1 MRGVVYSPRWNWGRE
16 TAKIRMKNTMQSS
29 STNSNANSK
38 KRAVIIGGGIIGL
51 GIGWQLAKAGCDV
64 SIYDRNKAGRKA
76 SWAAAGM
83 LSPLA
88 EVNFDER
95 NLLQIGLASYR
106 TYPEW
111 VEELELDSGMSVGF
125 RTEGTLI
132 IALDQDD
139 ARELQD
145 LYELQ
150 TTLSLPVEWLTGA
163 EARKIEPSL
172 SPRTVAAISCDS
184 DLQVDNR
191 LMVKALIHAFQE
203 QGGILCEDHPVEG
216 IEIQGETAKGIFV
229 HGALVEADVVV
240 LAAGC
245 WSPLIP
251 NLPDAVR
258 PPVRPVKGQMLALKM
273 DEPPIIQKVIHAP
286 DAYLVPKNDGRLL
299 VGATSE
305 EQGFDTQLT
314 AGGMFELLRGAWEA
328 LPGIYDFPIVETWV
342 GLRPGSRD
350 NAPIL
355 GKTAIENLI
364 MATGHYRKGIL
375 LAPTTAREITSL
387 ILTDRTSEIITPFQ
401 LLRFS

>member
-1 MRGVVYSPRWNWGRE
+1 
-16 TAKIRMKNTMQSS
+16 MQSS
-29 STNSNANSK
+29 ADSK
-38 KRAVIIGGGIIGL
+38 RVVIIGGGIIGL
-51 GIGWQLAKAGCDV
+51 GIGWQLAKAGCHV
-64 SIYDRNKAGRKA
+64 SIYERDQAGRGA

-95 NLLQIGLASYR
+95 ALRQIGLTSSQM
-106 TYPEW
+106 YPEW
-111 VEELELDSGMSVGF
+111 VRELEADSGMSVEF

-132 IALDQDD
+132 IGLDRDD
-139 ARELQD
+139 AEELRH

-150 TTLSLPVEWLTGA
+150 RALELPVEWLTGR
-163 EARKIEPSL
+163 EAREIEPSL
-172 SPRTVAAISCDS
+172 SPRTTAAISCAS

-191 LMVKALIHAFQE
+191 LMVKALAHAFQKW
-203 QGGILCEDHPVEG
+203 GGLLHEG
-216 IEIQGETAKGIFV
+216 SPIERIEIRGETATGV
-229 HGALVEADVVV
+229 WVNGVLVEADVVV

-245 WSPLIP
+245 WSPLVP
-251 NLPDAVR
+251 GLPQAVQ
-258 PPVRPVKGQMLALKM
+258 PPVRPVKGQMFALQM
-273 DEPPIIQKVIHAP
+273 DEPPIVRKVIHAP
-286 DAYLVPKNDGRLL
+286 EAYLVPKNDGRLL
-299 VGATSE
+299 VGATAE

-314 AGGMFELLRGAWEA
+314 AGGMFKLLRGAWEA

-375 LAPTTAREITSL
+375 LAPVTAREIAAL
-387 ILTDRTSEIITPFQ
+387 ILTEHTSEVIAPFQ
-401 LLRFS
+401 LSRFLR